1 MEYEEAVSLTK
12 QTELVRPDYL
22 DERMEKARAIS
33 IDAKKKLLA
42 AKQQARVEHQQEIQ
56 ELKTSLYGF

>member
-1 MEYEEAVSLTK
+1 MEYKEAVSLSRQTK
-12 QTELVRPDYL
+12 AVNQDYL